1 MAPILPDRLHARG
14 EFSGACLLK
23 ALLISLQ
30 AAAERRAFQAGQ
42 ARDLGMRLEIV
53 PAVSPADLS
62 DGQDLDWTRWH
73 RPLMPTEKACFLSH
87 RAAWRKVR
95 DAGEPCLILE
105 DDVLLSRHLPEFLE
119 ALGAMQGVD
128 HLTLEVRLR
137 KKLIGARC
145 ALKASRGWA
154 PLYQDRTGAAAYV
167 LWPRGAQ
174 TLLDQAV
181 RRGPA
186 LADAF
191 INDSR
196 ALVSMQAVPALAI
209 QSDVATAYGVASPL
223 VTTSYIQA
231 QGGKKAHAAAG
242 WAAWRYK
249 GRRLS
254 GQLALAGRF
263 LAHLHHAQRLTV
275 PLDLEGFDSTC

>member
-1 MAPILPDRLHARG
+1 M
-14 EFSGACLLK
+14 K

-30 AAAERRAFQAGQ
+30 AAAERRAFQAAQ
-42 ARDLGMRLEIV
+42 ARELGMNLEIV
-53 PAVSPADLS
+53 TAVCPADLS
-62 DGQDLDWTRWH
+62 DGHDLDWARWH

-87 RAAWRKVR
+87 RAAGRRVVAA
-95 DAGEPCLILE
+95 DEPCLILE
-105 DDVLLSRHLPEFLE
+105 DDALLSRHLPEFLE
-119 ALGAMQGVD
+119 ALSSLRGVD

-137 KKLIGARC
+137 KKLIGPQRTLEGSC
-145 ALKASRGWA
+145 GWA

-174 TLLDQAV
+174 TLLDQAL

-196 ALVSMQAVPALAI
+196 ALVSVQAVPALAI
-209 QSDVATAYGVASPL
+209 QADVALAYGVASPL
-223 VTTSYIQA
+223 MTTSYIQA
-231 QGGKKAHAAAG
+231 QGGKKAHAATG

-254 GQLALAGRF
+254 GQLALAARF
-263 LAHLHHAQRLTV
+263 LAHLHHARRQVV
-275 PLDLEGFDSTC
+275 PLDLDGFDSAG